1 MTGQPWLKVTHT
13 INTGARPFLGHADP
27 QLRQGI
33 LQVALQTP
41 LTEHPA
47 EVDMQ
52 YAGQVAAHF
61 WAEPTLF
68 HDGIKVTIQRA
79 PDVGQAYRMEDWWFT
94 PVNVPW
100 QNYS

>member
-1 MTGQPWLKVTHT
+1 
-13 INTGARPFLGHADP
+13 
-27 QLRQGI
+27 
-33 LQVALQTP
+33 
-41 LTEHPA
+41 
-47 EVDMQ
+47 MQ